1 MALNITI
8 FSGSGSVD
16 NEVEQAAV
24 SEAPAYASYALL
36 CVNLLSIPVV
46 IVPALL
52 AIVIIVKNKRLQTNN
67 NIFLINLLLTD
78 VGIAVIW
85 CTNGLLAVLYLL
97 SVNVD
102 VDCKLML
109 IPFMLLVLA
118 NKLMFIPLC
127 VDRFIHIAFPFSY
140 KRIVTNKTIRITII
154 TLWMVAMMISISL
167 YINEPLDY
175 IPSLGICKPTQT
187 NIPGTLILLCFIIS
201 IVLIT
206 ITSIYL
212 RQRIIKSN
220 NFFHSVKRS
229 AVQEGKSIKA
239 GRLAEI
245 LQEQVKPTLA
255 VFRVG
260 GIDAALDILIAL
272 IIALLFVFS
281 LSSTMTYIVTVLI
294 AIPIQYLQSANHA
307 LIYNSDI
314 RKKMIGYIRM
324 RNKRSKVIVLHRK

>member
-1 MALNITI
+1 M
-8 FSGSGSVD
+8 
-16 NEVEQAAV
+16 
-24 SEAPAYASYALL
+24 
-36 CVNLLSIPVV
+36 
-46 IVPALL
+46 
-52 AIVIIVKNKRLQTNN
+52 
-67 NIFLINLLLTD
+67 
-78 VGIAVIW
+78 GIAVIW

-97 SVNVD
+97 GVNVD
-102 VDCKLML
+102 VDCNLIL

-140 KRIVTNKTIRITII
+140 KHIVTNKAITITII

-175 IPSLGICKPTQT
+175 IPSAGICKPTQT
-187 NIPGTLILLCFIIS
+187 NNPGTLILLLCFIIS
-201 IVLIT
+201 VVLIT
-206 ITSIYL
+206 ITNIYL

-229 AVQEGKSIKA
+229 AAQEGKSIKA

-272 IIALLFVFS
+272 ITAMLFVFS
-281 LSSTMTYIVTVLI
+281 LSSTMIYIVTVLI

-314 RKKMIGYIRM
+314 
-324 RNKRSKVIVLHRK
+324 